1 MQKKRSVNIVPALAI
16 VILVV
21 LLAVVRFYQEDLFY
35 DPLVPFFKTDSVI
48 LPFLD
53 IPKLLGGLTLRY
65 LINTVL
71 SLGIL
76 WFCFKDKKYHQA
88 HNNIIRV
95 IFHCTDDRFH
105 HCCQYRKT
113 QPAGFVLHP
122 QVFNTAFVPDTFY
135 PRVLLSAKKFRHL
148 NLQGFQNLLGLK
160 ITARLLIM
168 KNLLI
173 LHQ

>member
-76 WFCFKDKKYHQA
+76 WFCFKDKS
-88 HNNIIRV
+88 IIRLTT
-95 IFHCTDDRFH
+95 ILYGLFFI
-105 HCCQYRKT
+105 
-113 QPAGFVLHP
+113 VLMIAFII
-122 QVFNTAFVPDTFY
+122 VVNTEKP
-135 PRVLLSAKKFRHL
+135 
-148 NLQGFQNLLGLK
+148 NLLALFY
-160 ITARLLIM
+160 IRRFLIQP
-168 KNLLI
+168 LFLI
-173 LHQ
+173 LFIPAFYYQRRNSGT